1 LQALRP
7 DPLPILTSP
16 NPPAHVDTVELQD
29 LLHNEKAK
37 RQRWDFENAIRR
49 HNHLGLAVGLLQ
61 ALANVSLNASGSGA
75 NGAEGETQSN
85 LWDKTMQDARDK
97 MKTRIEKRREMMAA
111 VKKGGKIPEGMEL
124 DE

>member
-1 LQALRP
+1 M
-7 DPLPILTSP
+7 
-16 NPPAHVDTVELQD
+16 ELQD

-61 ALANVSLNASGSGA
+61 ALANVSLNASDSGA
-75 NGAEGETQSN
+75 NGAEGETQPN